1 MKLKVLVDNNTA
13 VGNYVSGEPGLS
25 FYLEDGASRIL
36 FDTGYSDLFM
46 RNAALFG
53 QDLNLVD
60 TIVLSHG
67 HGDHTRGLNSLL
79 ESFDL
84 HNKRLIAHPDAVREK
99 QRAGAQ
105 FGITVDMQTLASA
118 CQLVLTKE
126 PMRISGHLMF
136 LGEIPPYYEF
146 EKHEPLGE
154 CLHDGGFVPDM
165 ILDDSALVYESPRGL
180 YIITGCTHS
189 GICNMI
195 RYAQHVCG
203 DTRVCGVIGGLHL
216 LSDNEQT
223 QRTAR
228 FFLEQGI
235 KELYPC
241 HCTSFMAKSVI
252 HQQVPIHE
260 VTVGTEIEL

>member
-13 VGNYVSGEPGLS
+13 VGKYVSGEPGLS
-25 FYLEDGASRIL
+25 FYIEDGGSRIL

-53 QDLNLVD
+53 VDLSLVD

-79 ESFDL
+79 ESFEL
-84 HNKRLIAHPDAVREK
+84 SSKRLIAHPDAVREK
-99 QRAGAQ
+99 RHAGLQ
-105 FGITVDMQTLASA
+105 FGITVDTHNLASA

-126 PMRISGHLMF
+126 PMRISEHLLF

-146 EKHEPLGE
+146 EKHGALGE
-154 CLHDGGFVPDM
+154 CLQDEGFVPDM
-165 ILDDSALVYESPRGL
+165 MVDDSALVYESPRGL

-189 GICNMI
+189 GICNMF
-195 RYAQHVCG
+195 RYARQVCG
-203 DTRVCGVIGGLHL
+203 DTRVCGVVGGLHL

-223 QRTAR
+223 RRTAD

-241 HCTSFMAKSVI
+241 HCTSFMAKSAI
-252 HQQVPIHE
+252 HQRVPIHE